1 MANPLTRTAR
11 RLAMALGVGRTTAN
25 TNETS
30 STATVQVLLPGGEL
44 LGEVPLIQQVG
55 FHSRPLPGSDV
66 VVQSQAGDRQ
76 RSVAVATGDQRAYP
90 KDLQPG
96 DACLYHA
103 KTGAR
108 VWLKADGSIAVST
121 LGPLHFSAIEA
132 VFDCPIT
139 CTKDIAATGD
149 VKAGAISLTK
159 HKHPVSAAPG
169 TTDAPE

>member
-11 RLAMALGVGRTTAN
+11 RVAMALGVGRTTAD
-25 TNETS
+25 TNETR
-30 STATVQVLLPGGEL
+30 STATVQVVLPGNEL

-55 FHSRPLPGSDV
+55 FHSRPLPGSDI
-66 VVQSQAGDRQ
+66 VVQFQAGDRQ
-76 RSVAVATGDQRAYP
+76 RSVAIATGDQRSYP

-96 DACLYHA
+96 DACVFHV

-108 VWLKADGSIAVST
+108 VWVKADGSIAVSAH
-121 LGPLHFSAIEA
+121 GPLHFSATEA

-139 CTKDIAATGD
+139 CTKDVTATGD
-149 VKAGAISLTK
+149 VKAGTISLTQ
-159 HKHPVSAAPG
+159 HRHPVGAAPG